1 MTDQLDKLEAAADA
15 LIEQRRDLLEACER
29 ALPHL
34 KNLHSEDAY
43 GACSRS
49 IEECGCDLSQD
60 YNDMRAVIARCKGDS
75 Q

>member
-1 MTDQLDKLEAAADA
+1 MTDQLDKLEAADA
-15 LIEQRRDLLEACER
+15 LIEQRRDLLEALER

-43 GACSRS
+43 GSCSRP

-60 YNDMRAVIARCKGDS
+60 YNDMLAVIAAAQGES